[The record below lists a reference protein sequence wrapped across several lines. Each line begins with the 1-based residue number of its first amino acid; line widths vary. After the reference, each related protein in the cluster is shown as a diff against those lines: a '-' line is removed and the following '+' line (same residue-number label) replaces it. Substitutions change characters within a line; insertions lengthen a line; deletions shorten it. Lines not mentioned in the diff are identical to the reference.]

1 MTGSRVPNRRQDRT
15 WLDSELPPLNSFV
28 GYRSLP
34 EICHIMNRFKF
45 GASDES
51 GSDFDEDSSSLPFPE
66 PLSRTSFLA
75 PDFDPTTF
83 LSSLTNRHQSLE
95 DLRQELRSLEQLL
108 NKELLDLV
116 NENYQDFLS
125 LGTALRGGD
134 EKVEGVKVG
143 LLSFRRDV
151 QSIRDKVE
159 ERRREV
165 EGLLNEKRKLRSNAD
180 IGKNLLD
187 YADRVEELEHRLMIE
202 DKSSLRE
209 SPINDE
215 SDAESDLYDDGS
227 EQSDDD
233 EELEDGTAPVSLK
246 RLERHVQKYV
256 FLTSIATTVGKDHP
270 FLLAQQPRVSKIKS
284 TLLLDLKTALEQASH
299 VGEKRDAR
307 TMAVLHLYDLM
318 GEDVSAVAALK
329 NLKL

>member
-1 MTGSRVPNRRQDRT
+1 
-15 WLDSELPPLNSFV
+15 
-28 GYRSLP
+28 
-34 EICHIMNRFKF
+34 MNRFKF
-45 GASDES
+45 GDSDES

-75 PDFDPTTF
+75 PDFDPATF
-83 LSSLTNRHQSLE
+83 LASLTNRHQSLE
-95 DLRQELRSLEQLL
+95 DLRQELRGLEQLL

-125 LGTALRGGD
+125 LGTALRGGE

-151 QSIRDKVE
+151 QALRDKVE
-159 ERRREV
+159 DRRREV
-165 EGLLNEKRKLRSNAD
+165 EGLLNEKRQLRSHAD
-180 IGKNLLD
+180 IGKSLLD

-202 DKSSLRE
+202 DE
-209 SPINDE
+209 SASQGPSVNGE
-215 SDAESDLYDDGS
+215 SDTESDMYDSAGDAT
-227 EQSDDD
+227 DDD
-233 EELEDGTAPVSLK
+233 DELEDGTALVSLK

-256 FLTSIATTVGKDHP
+256 FLDSIASAVGKDHP
-270 FLLAQQPRVSKIKS
+270 FLQAQRPRVLKIKS
-284 TLLLDLKTALEQASH
+284 TVLLDLKTALEQASH
-299 VGEKRDAR
+299 VGQKRDAR

>member
-1 MTGSRVPNRRQDRT
+1 MTGSRDPNRRQDRT

-45 GASDES
+45 GDSDES

-108 NKELLDLV
+108 NKELLDLT
-116 NENYQDFLS
+116 FCPW
-125 LGTALRGGD
+125 ALHCAGGE

-165 EGLLNEKRKLRSNAD
+165 EGLLNEKRKLRSHAD

-209 SPINDE
+209 IPLNDE
-215 SDAESDLYDDGS
+215 SDADSDLYDDGS

-284 TLLLDLKTALEQASH
+284 TVLLDLKTALEQASH